1 MKSDFSG
8 EYELNLSASTLSDVV
23 ADGVKRGTVRI
34 DHQEPQFRC
43 RLAYIFTDGKT
54 FDAAFELV
62 TDGREI
68 ANTDHG
74 QTSVSTLHWDGEA
87 LVFSSRAEGGLAL
100 TFRYELLD
108 AGRRLRMAEGLRG
121 TDHDHDNV
129 WILDRQ

>member
-8 EYELNLSASTLSDVV
+8 EYALNLSASTLGAVV
-23 ADGVKRGTVRI
+23 AGGVKRGTVRI
-34 DHQEPQFRC
+34 LHREPQFRC
-43 RLAYIFTDGKT
+43 QLAYIFTDGKT

-68 ANTDHG
+68 TSTDHG
-74 QTSVSTLHWDGEA
+74 QTSVSTLQWDGDV
-87 LVFSSRAEGGLAL
+87 LVFSSRTEGGLAL
-100 TFRYELLD
+100 TFRYELVD
-108 AGRRLRMAEGLRG
+108 AARRLRMAEELRG

>member
-23 ADGVKRGTVRI
+23 AGGVKRGTVRI

-43 RLAYIFTDGKT
+43 QLAYTFTDGKT
-54 FDAAFELV
+54 FNAAFELV
-62 TDGREI
+62 TDGREL
-68 ANTDHG
+68 ANTERG
-74 QTSVSTLHWDGEA
+74 QTSVSSLNWEGDA
-87 LVFSSRAEGGLAL
+87 LVFASHAPGGMAL
-100 TFRYELLD
+100 TFRYELID
-108 AGRRLRMAEGLRG
+108 AGGRLRMAEELRG